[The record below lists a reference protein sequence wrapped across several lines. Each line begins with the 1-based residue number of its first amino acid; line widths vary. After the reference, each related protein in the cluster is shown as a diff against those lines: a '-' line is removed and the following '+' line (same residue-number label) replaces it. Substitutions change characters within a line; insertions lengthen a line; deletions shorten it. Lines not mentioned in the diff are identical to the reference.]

1 MTAPETRQPT
11 LQSTDDRQLSPTDQ
25 RRKLIGRKVVW
36 AQFADN
42 KHSPLGS
49 DNPALLLHKRA
60 EVEANRT
67 ACQLLDLHLDL
78 VATYEKAQ
86 AVKDTDPLQAQA
98 LMQQA
103 RALGNQGESLHRTY
117 ETATQAHL
125 ATMVHVLAVAVA
137 HKAQQVA
144 VRKVAEVLYAVK
156 VITGADTD
164 TQAPAHLRTFTP
176 HSEAPQ
182 IASNHASTAPPAS
195 VANKTLDRH
204 ANYAHKGVVLTP

>member
-1 MTAPETRQPT
+1 MTTPATPRPT
-11 LQSTDDRQLSPTDQ
+11 LEQTDHRQLSPTDQ
-25 RRKLIGRKVVW
+25 RRKLIQRKTAW
-36 AQFADN
+36 AQFAN
-42 KHSPLGS
+42 SKNSPLGG
-49 DNPALLLHKRA
+49 DHPALFLHKRA

-67 ACQLLDLHLDL
+67 ACKLLDLHIDL
-78 VATYEKAQ
+78 VTTYEKAQ

-103 RALGNQGESLHRTY
+103 RALGEQGESLHRTY

-137 HKAQQVA
+137 YKAQQTA
-144 VRKVAEVLYAVK
+144 VRKVAEVLYAVN
-156 VITGADTD
+156 VITGADSD

-182 IASNHASTAPPAS
+182 LASNHASTAPPTG
-195 VANKTLDRH
+195 VANKTLDQI